1 MKCKEDEDVSEYVT
15 HFKKIYKKV
24 DPYKSISSKTIIRKF
39 INSLPSKFVKLFTI
53 ISLASLNKAIE
64 AVLNIEASQKV
75 KVRKRNQVYMVDI
88 IEELHQ
94 EVYNLQVRQVKLKQ
108 SKPVTSAE
116 PLQETR
122 NQIMPFRSR
131 KDYKG

>member
-1 MKCKEDEDVSEYVT
+1 LKCKEDEDVSEYVT

>member
-1 MKCKEDEDVSEYVT
+1 LKCKEDEDVSEYVT

-122 NQIMPFRSR
+122 NQIMTFRSR

>member
-122 NQIMPFRSR
+122 NQIMTFRSR